1 MGRSF
6 FPWGSS
12 LALWPVFL
20 RVTGATPLHPA
31 NPVLSMTGPVL
42 MTCKFGF
49 AQRYWA
55 ARFAAACPVGFRG
68 SESDA
73 GGRAARSRRYSVQT
87 PEWARKT
94 LGSGGPAGLRRHRE
108 IAVLSPASA
117 EAGSWCTRRVRTATS
132 ANQSEACRSPPSRRP
147 GADSDRAREL
157 KVARPP
163 TRRVRQSSRLPARV
177 EREGVCL
184 LKPSSQS

>member
-1 MGRSF
+1 MACIPEGY
-6 FPWGSS
+6 WCH
-12 LALWPVFL
+12 
-20 RVTGATPLHPA
+20 TPSPSQSC
-31 NPVLSMTGPVL
+31 LSMTGPVL

-68 SESDA
+68 SEGDA

-94 LGSGGPAGLRRHRE
+94 LGSGGPAGFRRHRE
-108 IAVLSPASA
+108 VAVLSPASA

-132 ANQSEACRSPPSRRP
+132 ANQSGACGSPPSRRP

-163 TRRVRQSSRLPARV
+163 TRRVRQSSRLPAPV